1 LHNSGS
7 DDGDKVPA
15 ETLAL
20 SALVW
25 ILQDQTRAERFMSL
39 TGLTADDLRERLS
52 DRTVQAAVLE
62 FLVNHE
68 PDLLAAAKALE
79 TEPVVFIAAHQALSA

>member
-1 LHNSGS
+1 MQNSGF
-7 DDGDKVPA
+7 DNHAVPA

-20 SALVW
+20 NALVW
-25 ILQDQTRAERFMSL
+25 ILQDEARADRFMGL
-39 TGLTADDLRERLS
+39 TGLAADDLRERLG
-52 DRTVQAAVLE
+52 DRVVQAAVLE

-79 TEPVVFIAAHQALSA
+79 TEPVAFIAAHRALSA

>member
-1 LHNSGS
+1 MQNSDFENRRGA
-7 DDGDKVPA
+7 A

-20 SALVW
+20 NALVW
-25 ILQDQTRAERFMSL
+25 ILQDESRAERFMGL
-39 TGLTADDLRERLS
+39 TGLAADDLRERLG
-52 DRTVQAAVLE
+52 DRDVQAAVLE

-79 TEPVVFIAAHQALSA
+79 TEPVMFIAAHGELSA

>member
-1 LHNSGS
+1 MQNNGFENRE
-7 DDGDKVPA
+7 VPA

-20 SALVW
+20 NALVW
-25 ILQDQTRAERFMSL
+25 ILQDQTRAERFMTL
-39 TGLTADDLRERLS
+39 TGLNADDLRERLG
-52 DRTVQAAVLE
+52 DRQVQAAVLE

-79 TEPVVFIAAHQALSA
+79 TEPVMFVAAHDQLSA

>member
-1 LHNSGS
+1 MQNSGF
-7 DDGDKVPA
+7 DNHKIPA

-25 ILQDQTRAERFMSL
+25 ILQDQARAERFMTL
-39 TGLTADDLRERLS
+39 TGLAADDLRERLG
-52 DRTVQAAVLE
+52 DRGVQAAVLE

-79 TEPVVFIAAHQALSA
+79 TEPVMFVAAHAELSK

>member
-1 LHNSGS
+1 MQNN
-7 DDGDKVPA
+7 DFENREVPA

-25 ILQDQTRAERFMSL
+25 ILQDQARAERFMTL
-39 TGLTADDLRERLS
+39 TGLNADDLRERLG
-52 DRTVQAAVLE
+52 DRQVQAAVLE

-79 TEPVVFIAAHQALSA
+79 TQPVAFIAAHQALSA